1 MPKYYVLKK
10 IQGMSNVMVK
20 ADSVVDAQDWVRS
33 EFGEAPS
40 TKAFKEL
47 KLDDAVEYLIEQKP
61 NRKVSRDI
69 VKDLLEYSDCDN
81 VMMIAESFA

>member
-20 ADSVVDAQDWVRS
+20 ADSVIDAQSWVSS
-33 EFGEAPS
+33 EFGEEVSP
-40 TKAFKEL
+40 KAFKEL
-47 KLDDAVEYLIEQKP
+47 KLDEAADYLMGQKP
-61 NRKVSRDI
+61 NRKVSKDI
-69 VKDLLEYSDCDN
+69 VKDLLEDSDCDN

>member
-20 ADSVVDAQDWVRS
+20 ADSVIDAQDWVMS
-33 EFGEAPS
+33 EFGETVSP
-40 TKAFKEL
+40 KAFKEL
-47 KLDDAVEYLIEQKP
+47 KLDDAVEYLIKQKP
-61 NRKVSRDI
+61 NRKVSKDI
-69 VKDLLEYSDCDN
+69 VKDLLEDSDCDN